1 MTMRLRILIPT
12 TLIALSGFFTLTSF
26 QKKPPFDLK
35 ASITR
40 GRESYVTYCL
50 SCHMDQGEGIE
61 GIYPPLAKA
70 DYLMADK
77 DRAVRQ
83 IIYGASG
90 EMVVNGKTY
99 NTEMT
104 GFDLTDQEVSDLV
117 NYIRNSF
124 GNKGGAITPEQVNA
138 IRKK

>member
-1 MTMRLRILIPT
+1 MRIRTLIT
-12 TLIALSGFFTLTSF
+12 TSFIALSGILTLSSF

-40 GRESYVTYCL
+40 GRESYVAYCL

-77 DRAVRQ
+77 ERAVRQ
-83 IIYGASG
+83 IIYGAKG
-90 EMVVNGKTY
+90 EMIVNGKTY

-124 GNKGGAITPEQVNA
+124 GNKGGAVTPEQVNA

>member
-1 MTMRLRILIPT
+1 MRLRTAILVFP
-12 TLIALSGFFTLTSF
+12 LALFGLLVLLSF
-26 QKKPPFDLK
+26 QKRPAFDLQ
-35 ASITR
+35 ASIAR

-50 SCHMDQGEGIE
+50 SCHMDQGEGVE

-77 DRAVRQ
+77 ERAVRQ
-83 IIYGASG
+83 IIFGARG

-99 NTEMT
+99 NAEMT
-104 GFDLTDQEVSDLV
+104 GFDLPDQEVSDLV

-124 GNKGGAITPEQVNA
+124 GNKGGAITPEQVQA

>member
-1 MTMRLRILIPT
+1 MRLRTLVTTSLIT
-12 TLIALSGFFTLTSF
+12 LSGILTLSSF

-77 DRAVRQ
+77 ERAVRQ
-83 IIYGASG
+83 IIFGAKG
-90 EMVVNGKTY
+90 EMIVNGKTY
-99 NTEMT
+99 NGEMT

-124 GNKGGAITPEQVNA
+124 GNKGGAVTPEQVNA

>member
-1 MTMRLRILIPT
+1 MRLR
-12 TLIALSGFFTLTSF
+12 TLVSTSIITLSGILTLSSF

-77 DRAVRQ
+77 ERAVRQ
-83 IIYGASG
+83 IIFGAKG
-90 EMVVNGKTY
+90 EMIVNGKTY
-99 NTEMT
+99 NAEMT

-124 GNKGGAITPEQVNA
+124 GNKGGAVTPEQVNA

>member
-1 MTMRLRILIPT
+1 MRLRTLVTTSLIT
-12 TLIALSGFFTLTSF
+12 LSGILTLSSF

-77 DRAVRQ
+77 ERAVRQ
-83 IIYGASG
+83 IIFGARG
-90 EMVVNGKTY
+90 EMIVNGKTY
-99 NTEMT
+99 NGEMT

-124 GNKGGAITPEQVNA
+124 GNKGGAVTPEQVNA